1 MSVDANENSIGVDLL
16 RSQIKTWESSFQAE
30 HGRKPE
36 RADIKKDA
44 TIAAKYKQY
53 QTATRP
59 SITSRKS
66 MKPREALQE
75 RSGNGSSNAPIA
87 RTPSKAVRTT
97 IHTAV
102 LSPVKEVE
110 PTPAHIRLA
119 LGPTP
124 QKDGQVLGIFDLL
137 SGTPSRNDSA
147 KVANLVAGTPS
158 KATAISTEDGVGR
171 TPQSSSKRFYLDAFA
186 GTPLKRKRE
195 DETATP
201 SSSKRKFAT
210 PSFLRR
216 SFPLA
221 SIDEDGADTTG
232 TSMAAP
238 FRKRGLVR
246 SLSSIIQNLKKQ
258 EEERMDE
265 DWDILNEI
273 EEEQGRDGVVAGE
286 RTAASSK
293 VLVQD
298 SQTGDMP
305 LEPDKAPESSEDEEV
320 LGKGDRPRKAW
331 KKKGLKRQTRRV
343 IMRPVKRKPGKE
355 GAGLEDVAEEEEE
368 RQEVIEK
375 EVKVVP
381 ETQLVDGGT
390 AGDAY
395 ESSGNEEESEAEVS
409 GKKSAKRKVTKRKER
424 DGEVEEAQEKKVKP
438 KRKVNE
444 LAHANFCKLKIKNKN
459 SKANGKGGGRKFG
472 GRR

>member
-1 MSVDANENSIGVDLL
+1 MSVDTNENCIGVDVL
-16 RSQIKTWESSFQAE
+16 RSHIKTWESSFQAE

-59 SITSRKS
+59 STTSRKFT
-66 MKPREALQE
+66 KPRDALRE
-75 RSGNGSSNAPIA
+75 KSGNSSSNTSIA
-87 RTPSKAVRTT
+87 RTPSKAFRTT
-97 IHTAV
+97 THTAV

-137 SGTPSRNDSA
+137 SGTPSRNDSV
-147 KVANLVAGTPS
+147 KVTHLVAGTPS
-158 KATAISTEDGVGR
+158 KATAVSAEGGVER

-201 SSSKRKFAT
+201 SSSKRKYAT

-221 SIDEDGADTTG
+221 SIDEDGPDTTG
-232 TSMAAP
+232 SSMAAP
-238 FRKRGLVR
+238 FRRKGLVR

-273 EEEQGRDGVVAGE
+273 EEEQQNGGAVVAKKIS
-286 RTAASSK
+286 TSSQ

-305 LEPDKAPESSEDEEV
+305 LGPDKAPESSEDEEV

-343 IMRPVKRKPGKE
+343 IMRPVKRKAGKE

-368 RQEVIEK
+368 GQEVIEK
-375 EVKVVP
+375 EVEVVP
-381 ETQLVDGGT
+381 ETQLVDGREES
-390 AGDAY
+390 DAY
-395 ESSGNEEESEAEVS
+395 ESSGEEESDEEGA
-409 GKKSAKRKVTKRKER
+409 GKKTSKRKVTKAKEK
-424 DGEVEEAQEKKVKP
+424 DGEAGNGKEEKIKP